1 MSPLL
6 LNFALEYAIRQ
17 VQVNQEGLKLNC
29 THQLLVNANDNILG
43 GNIHTIKKNTKALVV
58 AGKEI
63 GLEVNAKKT
72 KYMIMSQDQDAG
84 QNHNMR
90 IYSQSFERV
99 EQFKY
104 DFGNNLNKSKFHAG
118 GN

>member
-1 MSPLL
+1 LSPLL

-29 THQLLVNANDNILG
+29 THQLLVNADDGNILG
-43 GNIHTIKKNTKALVV
+43 GSIHTIKKNTKALVV
-58 AGKEI
+58 ANKEI
-63 GLEVNAKKT
+63 GLEINAKKT
-72 KYMIMSQDQDAG
+72 KYMIMSQDRNAE

-90 IYSQSFERV
+90 IDSPLKEWNSSNIWE
-99 EQFKY
+99 
-104 DFGNNLNKSKFHAG
+104 NLNKSKFRAG